1 MAILPLDFVPA
12 KSLLCYYDACRTRG
26 RHICEICGYWICGL
40 HSDRGTPGGWV
51 CDPDC
56 LLGGN

>member
-1 MAILPLDFVPA
+1 MIVPLFLVPA
-12 KSLLCYYDACRTRG
+12 KSLLCYYDACGHRG
-26 RHICEICGYWICGL
+26 RRICEICGDWICGF
-40 HSDRGTPGGWV
+40 HSHRGTPGGWV